1 MIKKFEK
8 VWKKVMKE
16 NDTNIMELTDKRIAE
31 KYGVEVLL
39 SDEYIK
45 WRSVMTLL
53 MAFTNYS

>member
-31 KYGVEVLL
+31 KYGAEVLL

>member
-31 KYGVEVLL
+31 KYGEEVLL